1 MKIKDLINAYPI
13 LVKLMNQEMS
23 LSTLYKL
30 SGKLDNLD
38 KTITFYET
46 NRAKLLDKYFT
57 KTDEGFTANA
67 ENTDRCNKEFAELI
81 DIEVD
86 NSDVFPVVIP
96 STEDIKMSYMDLKAI
111 AEFVKIGE

>member
-30 SGKLDNLD
+30 SGKLDDLD
-38 KTITFYET
+38 RTITFYET

-57 KTDEGFTANA
+57 TTDEGFKAND
-67 ENTDRCNKEFAELI
+67 ENTEACNKEFEELI
-81 DIEVD
+81 NIEVD
-86 NSDVFPVVIP
+86 NSEDFPIVIP
-96 STEDIKMSYMDLKAI
+96 STEDVKLSYMELKAI